1 MSSEMD
7 TGIINQVVIVGGG
20 TAGWLTAAKLAKHLG
35 SNDPAS
41 AQVTLVESPDI
52 PTVGVGEGTWPTM
65 RKTLAD
71 LDIEEHDF
79 INYCNAS
86 FKQATKFVNWKE
98 PAKDGKDSVYYHLFS
113 SVVNADEFNLSP
125 YWSLSNKQID
135 YANFVS
141 PQALI
146 CEDGLAPKTISNRGY
161 DGILNYAYHLDAG
174 KFADFLKKICCERFG
189 VKHIAANVSSVNVN
203 DDGFISSIQTREM
216 GLISGDFFVDCSG
229 TRCLLLGEAL
239 GVEFHPINDILFT
252 DHAIAMQV
260 PYQNE
265 HEVISSSTISTAHAA
280 GWTWDI
286 GLSNRR
292 GTGYVYCADFIS
304 HDQAEQT
311 LRDYIGPQ
319 AEALSARK
327 IKIASGYR
335 KQFWRKNCVAVGM
348 SAAFVEPLE
357 ASAIFLIEASANM
370 LCELFPRHKKLLPA
384 VEQTFNDSF
393 AYRWKRTIDFI
404 KLHYFL
410 SKREEDF
417 WLENKSI
424 ASVPDSLLTQLENW
438 KHHPVSRY
446 DFQNTFEPFIQDS
459 YQYVLH
465 GMGFQQDL
473 GFNASSFN
481 QHKMVDDILKKNE
494 KLKLHLQQNLQ
505 SNREL
510 LTKVRSF
517 GFQKL

>member
-1 MSSEMD
+1 MND
-7 TGIINQVVIVGGG
+7 GIINQVVIVGGG

-35 SNDPAS
+35 SKKAES
-41 AQVTLVESPDI
+41 VQVTLVESPDI

-86 FKQATKFVNWKE
+86 FKQATKFVNWKT
-98 PAKDGKDSVYYHLFS
+98 PAVNGQDSVYYHLFNS
-113 SVVNADEFNLSP
+113 IVNADEFNLSP
-125 YWSLSNKQID
+125 YWSLSDQQID

-141 PQALI
+141 PQALV
-146 CEDGLAPKTISNRGY
+146 CDNGFAPKTISNRGY
-161 DGILNYAYHLDAG
+161 DGLLNYAYHLDAG
-174 KFADFLKKICCERFG
+174 KFADFLKKISCERFG
-189 VKHIAANVSSVNVN
+189 VKHISANVVSANLN
-203 DDGFISSIQTREM
+203 DIGEIASIETKELGQIR
-216 GLISGDFFVDCSG
+216 GDFFIDCTG

-239 GVEFHPINDILFT
+239 GIEFTPINDILFT
-252 DHAIAMQV
+252 DSAIAIQV

-265 HEVISSSTISTAHAA
+265 NDEISSSTISTAHSA

-292 GTGYVYCADFIS
+292 GTGYVYCSDFVS

-319 AEALSARK
+319 AEQLSARR
-327 IKIASGYR
+327 IPIASGYR
-335 KQFWRKNCVAVGM
+335 KKFWEKNCVAIGM

-370 LCELFPRHKKLLPA
+370 LCELFPRNKNQLLA
-384 VEQTFNDSF
+384 IEKTFNDSF
-393 AYRWKRTIDFI
+393 TYRWKRTIDFI

-410 SKREEDF
+410 SQRKEAF
-417 WLENKSI
+417 WLENKSSN
-424 ASVPDSLLTQLENW
+424 SVPDSLIEQLENW
-438 KHHPVSRY
+438 KHRPVSRY

-465 GMGFQQDL
+465 GMGYVQEL
-473 GFNASSFN
+473 GSNASTFN
-481 QHKMVDDILKKNE
+481 KHSMVDSILMKNE
-494 KLKLHLQQNLQ
+494 KFKQHLQKNLPT
-505 SNREL
+505 NREL
-510 LTKVRSF
+510 LTKVKAF
-517 GFQKL
+517 GFQKI